1 MCNVSRQSTLCSVLW
16 EAPYPPHTPLIH
28 SPTLSCLSFKGT
40 LDTDIRESST
50 ADGWI
55 HDAMEDA
62 MEPVP
67 PTGDGGGG
75 GVHSR
80 LAGGGRVGGGRG
92 QSGMDTPQGVRWT
105 PATGPSN
112 SS

>member
-1 MCNVSRQSTLCSVLW
+1 
-16 EAPYPPHTPLIH
+16 
-28 SPTLSCLSFKGT
+28 
-40 LDTDIRESST
+40 
-50 ADGWI
+50 
-55 HDAMEDA
+55 

-67 PTGDGGGG
+67 PTGNGGKG

-80 LAGGGRVGGGRG
+80 HAGGVGVGGGRG